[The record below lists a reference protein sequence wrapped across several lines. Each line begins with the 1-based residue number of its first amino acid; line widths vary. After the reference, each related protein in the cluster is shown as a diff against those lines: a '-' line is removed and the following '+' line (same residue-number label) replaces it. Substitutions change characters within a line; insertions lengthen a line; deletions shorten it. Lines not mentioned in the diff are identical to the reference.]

1 MRGRFDAIRNL
12 LDVQRLEQ
20 IRLFVVGLGSVG
32 MAFDCLA
39 IHHGIKNLCL
49 IDPDVVSA
57 RNFASG
63 FSEKAV
69 GQSKAAYV
77 ETELKRRRKGLS
89 IGVAQLALTLEDLS
103 YFHTCLAWCTHVAFF
118 ADAFGIVTE
127 LVKVAYPVR
136 PCLYAALLDRGQVA
150 EAAWSAPGR
159 TPCLNCTAR
168 LFEKQGVSGG
178 ETLLVDVSATVNVA
192 LRQFLGLCLAG
203 PYTGFELFRP
213 FVHARYCLA
222 LVVNGPGVRI
232 TMPQADTPCGVR
244 LVEVVDEHGRGP
256 SCPTCQ
262 GYRP

>member
-1 MRGRFDAIRNL
+1 MRGRFDGIRNL
-12 LDVQRLEQ
+12 LDVRRLAEV
-20 IRLFVVGLGSVG
+20 RLFVVGLGRVG
-32 MAFDCLA
+32 MASVCLA
-39 IHHGIKNLCL
+39 IHHGIRSFCL

-118 ADAFGIVTE
+118 ADAFGIVAE

-136 PCLYAALLDRGQVA
+136 PCLYAALLDTGQVG
-150 EAAWSAPGR
+150 EAAWSVPGR
-159 TPCLNCTAR
+159 TPCLSCTAR
-168 LFEKQGVSGG
+168 LFKKQGVSGG

-192 LRQFLGLCLAG
+192 VRQFLGLCLVG
-203 PYTGFELFRP
+203 FPGFELFRP
-213 FVHARYCLA
+213 FVNPHYCLA
-222 LVVNGPGVRI
+222 YVINGPGGFI
-232 TMPQADTPCGVR
+232 SMPRADTPCGVR
-244 LVEVVDEHGRGP
+244 LVEVVDEHGLGP
-256 SCPTCQ
+256 SCRTCQ

>member
-1 MRGRFDAIRNL
+1 MADRFDAIRNL
-12 LDVQRLEQ
+12 IDVQRLEQ
-20 IRLFVVGLGSVG
+20 IRLFVVGLGRVG
-32 MAFDCLA
+32 MAFVCLA
-39 IHHGIKNLCL
+39 IHHGISSFCL

-63 FSEKAV
+63 FSEEAV
-69 GQSKAAYV
+69 GQWKAAYA
-77 ETELKRRRKGLS
+77 EADLKRRRKDLN
-89 IGVAQLALTLEDLS
+89 IGVASLALTLEDLS

-136 PCLYAALLDRGQVA
+136 PCLYAALLDRGQIA
-150 EAAWSAPGR
+150 EAAWSAPGK

-192 LRQFLGLCLAG
+192 VRQFLGLCLAG
-203 PYTGFELFRP
+203 PYTGFELFQP
-213 FVHARYCLA
+213 FVNPHYCLA
-222 LVVNGPGVRI
+222 YVINGPSVFI
-232 TMPQADTPCGVR
+232 SMPRADTPCGVR

-256 SCPTCQ
+256 SCSTCQ